1 MLPASTDSPAA
12 HPNSSSGFQTEYPS
26 TAEEI
31 HRAQLEEKLEQILQ
45 TLLEVGICTSDVQE
59 NAREGG
65 RTGRGE
71 ALGPGGLVGK
81 KINES
86 IGQMAEL
93 YEINA
98 NLTSEVPIPLE
109 VITQVDQGTNPDRWL
124 KSFVERAAHENMY
137 TNGILSNV
145 NQYRSLLRTKLA
157 DHFPDLH
164 DHLNHNTTSPV
175 PEKPVNNNNN
185 NNTQPHPPVS
195 LNSNNLSK

>member
-1 MLPASTDSPAA
+1 M
-12 HPNSSSGFQTEYPS
+12 NRIGY
-26 TAEEI
+26 
-31 HRAQLEEKLEQILQ
+31 LE
-45 TLLEVGICTSDVQE
+45 
-59 NAREGG
+59 AR
-65 RTGRGE
+65 
-71 ALGPGGLVGK
+71 
-81 KINES
+81 NES

-185 NNTQPHPPVS
+185 NTQPHPPVS